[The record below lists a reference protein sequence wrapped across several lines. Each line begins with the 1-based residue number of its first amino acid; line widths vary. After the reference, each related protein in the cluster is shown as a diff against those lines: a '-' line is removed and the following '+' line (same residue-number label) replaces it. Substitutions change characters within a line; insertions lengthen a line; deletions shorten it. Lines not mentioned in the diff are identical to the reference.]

1 MNWVTKMFSSSI
13 GQKFI
18 MALTGL
24 FLCSFLVIH
33 MVGNLQLFK
42 ADDGLAFNT
51 YAVFMTT
58 FPVIKF
64 VSYVLYASIIFHA
77 IKGLMLVS
85 KNNKARP
92 VKYAV
97 QNGAANSHWTS
108 RSMGILG
115 TLVLVFIVIH
125 MKNFW
130 FEYKFGHEVG
140 YTSYFTNIATGET
153 GSRAMEA
160 EYKQHNKIEETMVS
174 SPDGQQYKIVVV
186 KDLYK
191 EVATEF
197 KEWWLVALYVLCM
210 FAVAFHLYHGFQSAF
225 QTLGINH
232 SKYNGLIKFIGIW
245 VFSVL
250 IPAGFAAMPIFFFF
264 K

>member
-1 MNWVTKMFSSSI
+1 MNWVIKMFSSSL

-24 FLCSFLVIH
+24 FLCSFLIVH
-33 MVGNLQLFK
+33 MIGNLQLFK
-42 ADDGLAFNT
+42 ADDGLAFNK

-58 FPVIKF
+58 NPLIK
-64 VSYVLYASIIFHA
+64 VTSYLLYFSILFHA
-77 IKGLMLVS
+77 FKGIMLVI

-108 RSMGILG
+108 RSMGLLG
-115 TLVLVFIVIH
+115 TIILVFIVVH

-130 FEYKFGHEVG
+130 FEYKFGHEIG
-140 YTSYFTNIATGET
+140 YTSYYTNLATGVT
-153 GSRAMEA
+153 GSKEMSA
-160 EYKQHNKIEETMVS
+160 EYTQFNKIEEGMTA
-174 SPDGQQYKIVVV
+174 DENGQYRLVIV

-191 EVATEF
+191 AVASQF
-197 KEWWLVALYVLCM
+197 KEWYLVALYVLCM
-210 FAVAFHLYHGFQSAF
+210 FAEAFHLYHGFKSAF
-225 QTLGINH
+225 QSLGLNH
-232 SKYNGLIKFIGIW
+232 SKYNGLINFIGIW
-245 VFSVL
+245 VFSIL
-250 IPAGFAAMPIFFFF
+250 IPAGFAAMPLFFFF

>member
-33 MVGNLQLFK
+33 MIGNLQLFK
-42 ADDGLAFNT
+42 NDFGLAFNT

-58 FPVIKF
+58 FPVIKV
-64 VSYVLYASIIFHA
+64 VSYLLYASILYHA
-77 IKGLMLVS
+77 FKGISLVY

-115 TLVLVFIVIH
+115 TIILVFIVVH

-130 FEYKFGHEVG
+130 FEYKFGHEIN
-140 YTSYFTNIATGET
+140 YTSYYTNMATGEIK
-153 GSRAMEA
+153 A
-160 EYKQHNKIEETMVS
+160 EPESADYTQFNKIKENLISNET
-174 SPDGQQYKIVVV
+174 GRYKVVVV

-245 VFSVL
+245 FFSVF
-250 IPAGFAAMPIFFFF
+250 IPAGFAAMPLYFFF

>member
-1 MNWVTKMFSSSI
+1 MNWVTKMFSSTI

-24 FLCSFLVIH
+24 FLCTFLIVH
-33 MVGNLQLFK
+33 MIGNLQLFK
-42 ADDGLAFNT
+42 ADFGLAFNT

-58 FPVIKF
+58 NPLIKF
-64 VSYVLYASIIFHA
+64 VSYGLYALILLHA
-77 IKGLMLVS
+77 VKGFLLLN

-108 RSMGILG
+108 RNMGILG
-115 TLVLVFIVIH
+115 TMLLVFIVAH
-125 MKNFW
+125 MSDFW
-130 FEYKFGHEVG
+130 FEYKFGHVP
-140 YTSYFTNIATGET
+140 YTNYTVNLTTGEVQA
-153 GSRAMEA
+153 RALDA
-160 EYKQHNKIEETMVS
+160 SYVQYNKIEESITS
-174 SPDGQQYKIVVV
+174 SEAGQFKNVNV

-191 EVATEF
+191 EVAEAF
-197 KEWWLVALYVLCM
+197 KSWWLVAFYVIAM

-225 QTLGINH
+225 QTLGLNH
-232 SKYNGLIKFIGIW
+232 PKYNGLIRFLGLW
-245 VFSVL
+245 VFSIL
-250 IPAGFAAMPIFFFF
+250 IPAGFAAMPIYFFF

>member
-1 MNWVTKMFSSSI
+1 MNWVTKMFSSTI

-24 FLCSFLVIH
+24 FLCTFLIVH
-33 MVGNLQLFK
+33 MIGNLQLFK
-42 ADDGLAFNT
+42 ADFGLAFNT

-58 FPVIKF
+58 NPLIKF
-64 VSYVLYASIIFHA
+64 VSYGLYAFILLHA
-77 IKGLMLVS
+77 FKGFMLIG

-115 TLVLVFIVIH
+115 TMLLVFIVVH
-125 MKNFW
+125 MSDFW
-130 FEYKFGHEVG
+130 FEYKFGHVPYTNYAVNLENGTVKATALDPG
-140 YTSYFTNIATGET
+140 YTQF
-153 GSRAMEA
+153 
-160 EYKQHNKIEETMVS
+160 NKIEESIIS
-174 SPDGQQYKIVVV
+174 SEAGQFKSITV

-191 EVATEF
+191 EVSEGF
-197 KEWWLVALYVLCM
+197 KVWWLVAFYVISML
-210 FAVAFHLYHGFQSAF
+210 AVSFHLYHGFKSAF
-225 QTLGINH
+225 QSLGINH
-232 SKYNGLIKFIGIW
+232 PKYNGLIQFLGLW
-245 VFSVL
+245 VFSIL
-250 IPAGFAAMPIFFFF
+250 IPAGFAAMPLYFFF

>member
-1 MNWVTKMFSSSI
+1 MNWVIKMFSSSL

-24 FLCSFLVIH
+24 FLCSFLIVH
-33 MVGNLQLFK
+33 MIGNLQLFK

-58 FPVIKF
+58 NPLIKLT
-64 VSYVLYASIIFHA
+64 SYLLYFSILFHA
-77 IKGLMLVS
+77 VKGILLIV

-97 QNGAANSHWTS
+97 QNGSANSHWTS

-115 TLVLVFIVIH
+115 TIILVFIVVH

-130 FEYKFGHEVG
+130 FEYKFGHEIG
-140 YTSYFTNIATGET
+140 YTSYYTNLATGET
-153 GSRAMEA
+153 GSKEMSAD
-160 EYKQHNKIEETMVS
+160 YTQFNKIEEGMTA
-174 SPDGQQYKIVVV
+174 DEKGQYRLVIV

-191 EVATEF
+191 AVALQF
-197 KEWWLVALYVLCM
+197 KEWYLVALYVLCM

-225 QTLGINH
+225 QTLGLNH
-232 SKYNGLIKFIGIW
+232 SKYNGLIKFLGIW
-245 VFSVL
+245 IYSIL
-250 IPAGFAAMPIFFFF
+250 LPAGFAAMPLFFFF